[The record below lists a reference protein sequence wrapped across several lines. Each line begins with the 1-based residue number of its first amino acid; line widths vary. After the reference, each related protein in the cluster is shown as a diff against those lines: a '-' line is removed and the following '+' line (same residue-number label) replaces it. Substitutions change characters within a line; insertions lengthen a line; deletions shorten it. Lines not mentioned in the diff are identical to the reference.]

1 MRVIATLSALLFT
14 ACSPATTAT
23 PAPAHVDQSV
33 HMAPSTSQE
42 TAPPYQPGPGTVPNA
57 IPDTPENREVLDVCE
72 RYRTAM
78 QSQDANALLALA
90 SPQYLDDGGTP
101 QQTDD
106 DVDHTALTSML
117 DRTLGQITDVT
128 YTFEYDRID
137 VQGDHAEVDYR
148 YLGSYRHGG
157 IERRVVDANR
167 LTLRREAGA
176 WKIVSGM

>member
-1 MRVIATLSALLFT
+1 MRFIVALSALLFT

-23 PAPAHVDQSV
+23 PNPAHVGQPV
-33 HMAPSTSQE
+33 HVERPASQDA
-42 TAPPYQPGPGTVPNA
+42 APPYQPGPGTVPNA
-57 IPDTPENREVLDVCE
+57 IPDTPENRQVLDVCE

-78 QSQDANALLALA
+78 EDQNATALLALA
-90 SPQYLDDGGTP
+90 SPRYLDDGGTP
-101 QQTDD
+101 QQADD
-106 DVDHTALTSML
+106 DVDHIALASML

-137 VQGDHAEVDYR
+137 VHGDHAEVDYR

-157 IERRVVDANR
+157 IERRVADANR
-167 LTLRREAGA
+167 LTLRREAGE

>member
-1 MRVIATLSALLFT
+1 
-14 ACSPATTAT
+14 
-23 PAPAHVDQSV
+23 
-33 HMAPSTSQE
+33 
-42 TAPPYQPGPGTVPNA
+42 VPNA

>member
-23 PAPAHVDQSV
+23 PAPAQVGQPVPMD
-33 HMAPSTSQE
+33 PSASQE
-42 TAPPYQPGPGTVPNA
+42 AAPPYQPGPGTVANA

-78 QSQDANALLALA
+78 ENQDANALLALA

-106 DVDHTALTSML
+106 DVDHAVLTSML

-137 VQGDHAEVDYR
+137 VQGDQAEVDYR

-157 IERRVVDANR
+157 VERRVADANR
-167 LTLRREAGA
+167 LTLRREAGE

>member
-1 MRVIATLSALLFT
+1 
-14 ACSPATTAT
+14 
-23 PAPAHVDQSV
+23 
-33 HMAPSTSQE
+33 
-42 TAPPYQPGPGTVPNA
+42 VPNA

-78 QSQDANALLALA
+78 ENQDSTALLALA
-90 SPQYLDDGGTP
+90 SAQYLDDGGTP
-101 QQTDD
+101 QETDD
-106 DVDHTALTSML
+106 DVDHTTLVSML

-157 IERRVVDANR
+157 IERRVADANR
-167 LTLRREAGA
+167 LTLRREAGE
-176 WKIVSGM
+176 WKIMSGM